1 MQCVFCHK
9 WQKHCWS
16 YFAISQIQLLNW
28 SYDKDDMLGLAY
40 RPCNVT

>member
-1 MQCVFCHK
+1 V
-9 WQKHCWS
+9 
-16 YFAISQIQLLNW
+16 YFAISGRSTAGAILPSVKSSWLNW